1 LQGEDPDQIS
11 GNPQEAQ
18 AAPSPFSA
26 AGTLQGQ
33 EVKAPASKGDE
44 SPESSEPE
52 GDEVEEEE
60 ASKGKDEKQEFQEDD
75 EEEESDDDEVQ
86 VLELARRA
94 SSTTKEVP
102 EKKQVQKGLP
112 KKVPFSQMLT
122 QDEAEE
128 DQQSQASRKSGP
140 KAVFTSPTSR
150 PVKSLIPSQTPS
162 PSPSFGSA
170 SATSSRKR
178 KEPEEDVSLTPD
190 TSHLASIMQKQK
202 KMKGKKKFG
211 KNVSEDAKRAAEE
224 KKYQDGK
231 IPS

>member
-44 SPESSEPE
+44 SPEGSESE
-52 GDEVEEEE
+52 GDDIEEEE
-60 ASKGKDEKQEFQEDD
+60 PSKGKHEKQEEDD

-86 VLELARRA
+86 VVELARRA

-140 KAVFTSPTSR
+140 NAVFASPPSR

-231 IPS
+231 IPF